1 MGKKIP
7 FSLSKAFDK
16 VTFKIKK
23 LGAKYF
29 SIHRE
34 QLRDSN
40 KQSTLFTSKLVFGG
54 SVLGLLFYT
63 FV

>member
-29 SIHRE
+29 AIHRE

-40 KQSTLFTSKLVFGG
+40 KQSTLFTSKLK
-54 SVLGLLFYT
+54 SLGAQF
-63 FV
+63 